1 MVISVTVTASMEG
14 EASREGSWRVN
25 PTGEWAHDILTSNF
39 PEGSPMRAYR
49 YQTPH
54 GIEVTRSV
62 SKANFR
68 KGLKSLLR
76 DLDRHRGIY
85 LSSGYEYPGR
95 YSRWDIASARP
106 PMEIISY
113 DREVQ
118 FRALNARG
126 EKILEILRPV
136 LAGHPHWE
144 EFTAEPRLLRGRLKP
159 LPALFPEEERSKQ
172 PSAFT
177 ILRTLIEEFRGE
189 EDSRLGLVGAFGYD
203 LLFQF
208 EPIEKKL
215 PRDGHKDLH
224 LFLCDDIWFMDRK
237 KEQIERFQYDFAR
250 DGISTAGLPRDAEP
264 VPRPAKA
271 KPAPITSD
279 HAPEEYMAKVE
290 AVREGMRRGDYYE
303 VVLRQTFQTPYSGKA
318 SELFERVQRASP
330 SPYEFLLQFGDE
342 QLVGASPEMFV
353 RVEGQRVETCPI
365 SGTAQRTGDPL
376 RDADNIRELLKS
388 TKEESELTMCT
399 DVDRNDKSRVCEPGT
414 VKVIGRRLIESY
426 AGVFH
431 TVDHVE
437 GILQEGFDALD
448 AFLSHMWAV
457 TVIGAPKK
465 AAAQTIE
472 SLEKNARGWYGGAVG
487 MITLNGDINT
497 GILIR
502 TTYLRNGIATYP
514 VGATLLYDSVPAM
527 EERETR
533 LKATG
538 FFRTLGVEETAPAAV
553 AGREAAGDGAKLLL
567 VDNDDC
573 FIHTLANYARQTG
586 AEVIT
591 YRAGFPPDLIERLAP
606 NLILISPGPGRP
618 ADFGIPDLVK
628 TAVRLGVPVFGVCLG
643 LQGIV
648 EAFGGQLGVLDYPM
662 HGKPSTVRHHGVGVF
677 EGLPPEFRVGRY
689 HSLFARRDT
698 FPACLEITAET
709 EDGVIMGVRH
719 RELPVEAVQFHPES
733 ILTAEGDH
741 GLRLMENAVR
751 LGKAARTVA

>member
-1 MVISVTVTASMEG
+1 VPDFARPLHSRAIHVQTTAPLASVILGA
-14 EASREGSWRVN
+14 
-25 PTGEWAHDILTSNF
+25 NF
-39 PEGSPMRAYR
+39 PKGHSCMREYR
-49 YQTPH
+49 YTTPH
-54 GIEVTRSV
+54 GIQVTRTV

-68 KGLKSLLR
+68 RGLKHLLR

-95 YSRWDIASARP
+95 YSRWDFAATRP
-106 PMEIISY
+106 PLEVVAY
-113 DREVQ
+113 DRRVE
-118 FRALNARG
+118 FRPLNERG
-126 EKILEILRPV
+126 KRLTAMLEAV
-136 LAGHPHWE
+136 LAAHPHWE
-144 EFTAEPRLLRGRLKP
+144 QFGFEGDMLAGRLKP
-159 LPALFPEEERSKQ
+159 LPPLFSEEERSKQ
-172 PSAFT
+172 PSVFSVLRAF
-177 ILRTLIEEFRGE
+177 IEEFRGE
-189 EDSRLGLVGAFGYD
+189 ENCKLGLVGAFGYD

-215 PRDGHKDLH
+215 PRHGHKDLH
-224 LFLCDDIWFMDRK
+224 LFLCDDIWMMDRK
-237 KEQIERFQYDFAR
+237 KEQVERYRYEFER
-250 DGISTAGLPRDAEP
+250 EGVSTRGVPRDAENVAATP
-264 VPRPAKA
+264 KA
-271 KPAPITSD
+271 AAGPIVAD
-279 HAPEEYMAKVE
+279 HLPEEYMEKVDK
-290 AVREGMRRGDYYE
+290 VREGMRRGDYYE
-303 VVLRQTFQTPYSGKA
+303 VVLRQTFRTPYSGKA
-318 SELFERVQRASP
+318 SDLFERVQRASP

-365 SGTAQRTGDPL
+365 SGTAPRTGDPL
-376 RDADNIRELLKS
+376 RDADAIRELLQS

-437 GILQEGFDALD
+437 GFLQEGFDSLD

-472 SLEKNARGWYGGAVG
+472 SMEKDARGWYGGAIG
-487 MITLNGDINT
+487 MISLNGDINT

-502 TTYLRNGIATYP
+502 TTYLRNGMASYP
-514 VGATLLYDSVPAM
+514 VGATLLYDSIPAM

-538 FFRTLGVEETAPAAV
+538 FFRTLGAGQAAV
-553 AGREAAGDGAKLLL
+553 AAAETREPVGAGAKLLL

-586 AEVIT
+586 AEVVT
-591 YRAGFPPDLIERLAP
+591 YRAGFPPELIEQVKP
-606 NLILISPGPGRP
+606 SLILISPGPGRP
-618 ADFGIPDLVK
+618 SDFGVPDLVK
-628 TAVRLGVPVFGVCLG
+628 TAVRMGVPVFGVCLG

-648 EAFGGQLGVLDYPM
+648 EAFGGELGVLDYPM
-662 HGKPSTVRHHGVGVF
+662 HGKPSTVRHRGIGIF
-677 EGLPPEFRVGRY
+677 EGMPEEFQVGRY
-689 HSLFARRDT
+689 HSLYARRET
-698 FPACLEITAET
+698 FPACLEITAEST
-709 EDGVIMGVRH
+709 DGVIMGVRH

-733 ILTAEGDH
+733 LLTAEGNH
-741 GLRLMENAVR
+741 GLALMENAMR
-751 LGKAARTVA
+751 LAKAALPLA

>member
-1 MVISVTVTASMEG
+1 
-14 EASREGSWRVN
+14 
-25 PTGEWAHDILTSNF
+25 
-39 PEGSPMRAYR
+39 MRDYR
-49 YQTPH
+49 YTTPH
-54 GIEVTRSV
+54 GIQVTRTV

-68 KGLKSLLR
+68 KGLSHLVR

-95 YSRWDIASARP
+95 YSRWDIASTRP
-106 PMEIISY
+106 PLEIVAY
-113 DREVQ
+113 DRRME
-118 FRALNARG
+118 FRPLNQRG
-126 EKILEILRPV
+126 QKIAEIFQPI
-136 LAGHPHWE
+136 LAAHPHWE
-144 EFTAEPRLLRGRLKP
+144 EFGVEGEILAGRLQH

-172 PSAFT
+172 PSAFS
-177 ILRTLIEEFRGE
+177 ILRLLIEEFRGE
-189 EDSRLGLVGAFGYD
+189 ENSRLGLVGAFGYD

-215 PRDGHKDLH
+215 PRTGHKDLH

-237 KEQIERFQYDFAR
+237 KEQVERFMYDFEREAV
-250 DGISTAGLPRDAEP
+250 STVGLPRDAAEVAPPPHREP
-264 VPRPAKA
+264 G
-271 KPAPITSD
+271 PIVSD
-279 HAPEEYMAKVE
+279 HTPDEYMANVE
-290 AVREGMRRGDYYE
+290 RVREGMRRGDYYE
-303 VVLRQTFQTPYSGKA
+303 VVLRQTFSTPYSGKA
-318 SELFERVQRASP
+318 SELFGRVQRASP
-330 SPYEFLLQFGDE
+330 SPYEFLLQFGEE

-353 RVEGQRVETCPI
+353 RVEGHRVETCPI

-376 RDADNIRELLKS
+376 RDADNIRELLVS

-399 DVDRNDKSRVCEPGT
+399 DVDRNDKSRVCDPGS

-437 GILQEGFDALD
+437 GFLQEGFDSLD

-465 AAAQTIE
+465 AAAQTVE
-472 SLEKNARGWYGGAVG
+472 ALEKNARGWYGGAIG
-487 MITLNGDINT
+487 MISLNGDMNT

-502 TTYLRNGIATYP
+502 TTYLRDGMASYP

-538 FFRTLGVEETAPAAV
+538 FFRTLGGSSIGAAELVMTAAEPAGAAV
-553 AGREAAGDGAKLLL
+553 SVEREPSGAGAKLLL

-586 AEVIT
+586 AEVVT
-591 YRAGFPPDLIERLAP
+591 YRAGFPPELIGKLAP

-618 ADFGIPDLVK
+618 RDFGVPDMVK

-648 EAFGGQLGVLDYPM
+648 EAFGGELGVLDYPM
-662 HGKPSTVRHHGVGVF
+662 HGKPSTVRHRGVGVF
-677 EGLPPEFRVGRY
+677 EGLPEEFQVGRY
-689 HSLFARRDT
+689 HSLFAMRAT
-698 FPACLEITAET
+698 FPACLEVTAEST
-709 EDGVIMGVRH
+709 DGVIMGLRH
-719 RELPVEAVQFHPES
+719 RELPIEAVQFHPES
-733 ILTAEGDH
+733 ILTAEDGH
-741 GLRLMENAVR
+741 GLKLMENAMRLAKAGVR
-751 LGKAARTVA
+751 AR